1 MDKRPGFNGV
11 TEYHKEGPFSAEP
24 ENVTHAPI
32 AKGSK
37 VASGNLGRT
46 TPKSKQDGQGYR
58 RKRTAFSIR
67 QLQKLETAFQWN
79 MYPGVNV
86 RESLATELGISEAC
100 VQVWFQNRRSKW
112 RKRECNY
119 PPIQNKKQ
127 LQLGLASGSFHT
139 YNANERDWPLSQV
152 QTYCSCQFKSAA
164 GGMLTVPTMALMPT
178 SSGVS
183 NHLITCASLFSTH
196 VPSVSRGHE
205 LVRQYKRE
213 EEDPT
218 YADHRESVVDV
229 KQATFQRD
237 RSVDELIGANGL
249 LCMRGDVLPS
259 FMSNDKP
266 L

>member
-1 MDKRPGFNGV
+1 MSSEVSKKKYEN
-11 TEYHKEGPFSAEP
+11 SA
-24 ENVTHAPI
+24 A
-32 AKGSK
+32 SK
-37 VASGNLGRT
+37 AVPCPL
-46 TPKSKQDGQGYR
+46 
-58 RKRTAFSIR
+58 
-67 QLQKLETAFQWN
+67 
-79 MYPGVNV
+79 
-86 RESLATELGISEAC
+86 
-100 VQVWFQNRRSKW
+100 QVWFQNRRSKW
-112 RKRECNY
+112 RKRECSY

-127 LQLGLASGSFHT
+127 LQLGLASGSFNT

-249 LCMRGDVLPS
+249 LCMRGGVLPS